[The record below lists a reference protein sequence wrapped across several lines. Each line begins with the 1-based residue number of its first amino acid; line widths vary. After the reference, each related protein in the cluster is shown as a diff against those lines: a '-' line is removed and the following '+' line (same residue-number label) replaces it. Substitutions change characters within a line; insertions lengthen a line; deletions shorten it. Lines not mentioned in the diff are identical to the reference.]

1 VWTVDDVALSV
12 DFKKNSYL
20 FVQPAAKC
28 RRTINVRSHRN
39 ETWRS
44 GADAPSFISCV
55 NVTSSLSS
63 TPFSDFPI
71 IASSSLW
78 TFDSIFPF
86 CSSLCGSAQL
96 CIRWAS
102 VVRCYL
108 VNRLSEAVIHCE
120 LKYTVSAKRP
130 PFSFFWTTLSKL
142 SDINKFG
149 TLNPEKI
156 WHECLTDL
164 STSVVRCSQCT
175 LGNPKKSFFSI
186 IIHIIQIIYVSSEEN
201 I

>member
-1 VWTVDDVALSV
+1 MASTTCCMNTASCTTGWVNYTNEPSQAALERSSQDAYNVIRLTRSEAAVWTVDDVALSV
-12 DFKKNSYL
+12 NFKKNSYL

-39 ETWRS
+39 ATWRS

-71 IASSSLW
+71 IASSSVW

-96 CIRWAS
+96 CISWAS

-130 PFSFFWTTLSKL
+130 PFSFFEQLCQNYPIL
-142 SDINKFG
+142 IN
-149 TLNPEKI
+149 L
-156 WHECLTDL
+156 
-164 STSVVRCSQCT
+164 VR
-175 LGNPKKSFFSI
+175 
-186 IIHIIQIIYVSSEEN
+186 
-201 I
+201 